1 MAKKKAY
8 RVSGVFKTR
17 GGRTQDFSKE
27 VLCESK
33 KAAEEKTFSDI
44 GSRHRVKRR
53 DMRIN
58 EITKLKP
65 EEIENQRIRYKI
77 EGE

>member
-1 MAKKKAY
+1 MAKMKAF
-8 RVSGVFKTR
+8 RVSGVFKSK
-17 GGRTQDFSKE
+17 GRAQDFNKE

-33 KAAEEKTFSDI
+33 KAAEEKILSDI

-53 DMRIN
+53 DISIMGVQQ
-58 EITKLKP
+58 LKP
-65 EEIENQRIRYKI
+65 EEIENPIIRYKV